1 MNRVQLIGRLTKDPE
16 LRYTDKNIAICSFT
30 IAINRINEESDFIPI
45 KVFNK
50 LAENSFKYLKKGSLV
65 GIVGSIKTSNYEKDG
80 KKIYKTEIIANSVE
94 FLSNN
99 TNGQGKEK
107 QVKKDTQNSVK
118 NDISDEVFKE
128 FGESIEISENDICF

>member
-1 MNRVQLIGRLTKDPE
+1 MNKWIGIGRLTKDPE

-99 TNGQGKEK
+99 TNSQEKEK
-107 QVKKDTQNSVK
+107 QAKKDLQNSDK
-118 NDISDEVFKE
+118 SDISDEVFE
-128 FGESIEISENDICF
+128 QFGESIEISDNQIAF

>member
-1 MNRVQLIGRLTKDPE
+1 MNRWQGIGRLTKDPE

-80 KKIYKTEIIANSVE
+80 KKIYKTEIMANSVE

-99 TNGQGKEK
+99 TNSQGKEK
-107 QVKKDTQNSVK
+107 QVKEDLQNSVK

-128 FGESIEISENDICF
+128 FGESIEISENQIAF

>member
-1 MNRVQLIGRLTKDPE
+1 MNKWIGIGRLTKDPE

-65 GIVGSIKTSNYEKDG
+65 GITGSIKTSNYEKDG

-99 TNGQGKEK
+99 TNSQGKEK
-107 QVKKDTQNSVK
+107 QAKKDLQNSVK
-118 NDISDEVFKE
+118 NDISDEVFE
-128 FGESIEISENDICF
+128 QFGESIEISDNEIAF

>member
-1 MNRVQLIGRLTKDPE
+1 MNSWQGIGRLTKDPE

-50 LAENSFKYLKKGSLV
+50 LAENSFKYLKKGSQV

-99 TNGQGKEK
+99 TNSQGKEK

-128 FGESIEISENDICF
+128 FGESIEISDDGICF

>member
-99 TNGQGKEK
+99 TNSQGKEK
-107 QVKKDTQNSVK
+107 QAKKDLQNSVK

-128 FGESIEISENDICF
+128 FGESIEISDDGIAF

>member
-65 GIVGSIKTSNYEKDG
+65 GIAGSIKTSNYEKDG

-99 TNGQGKEK
+99 TNSQGKEK
-107 QVKKDTQNSVK
+107 QAKKDLQNSVK
-118 NDISDEVFKE
+118 NDFSDEVFE
-128 FGESIEISENDICF
+128 QFGESIEISDNQIAF

>member
-80 KKIYKTEIIANSVE
+80 KKIYKTEIMANSVE

-99 TNGQGKEK
+99 TNSQGKEK
-107 QVKKDTQNSVK
+107 QAKKDTQNSVK

-128 FGESIEISENDICF
+128 FGESIEINDNGICF

>member
-1 MNRVQLIGRLTKDPE
+1 MNKWIGIGRLTKDPE

-99 TNGQGKEK
+99 TNSQEKEK
-107 QVKKDTQNSVK
+107 QAKKDPENSVK
-118 NDISDEVFKE
+118 NDFSDEVFE
-128 FGESIEISENDICF
+128 QFGESIEISDNQIAF

>member
-1 MNRVQLIGRLTKDPE
+1 MNKWIGIGRLTRDPE

-65 GIVGSIKTSNYEKDG
+65 GIAGSIKTSNYEKDG

-99 TNGQGKEK
+99 TNNQGKEK
-107 QVKKDTQNSVK
+107 QAKKDLQNSVK
-118 NDISDEVFKE
+118 NDISDEVFE
-128 FGESIEISENDICF
+128 QFGESIEISDDMIAF

>member
-30 IAINRINEESDFIPI
+30 IAINRINEESDFIPV

-50 LAENSFKYLKKGSLV
+50 LAENSFKYLKKGSQV

-99 TNGQGKEK
+99 TNSQGKEK
-107 QVKKDTQNSVK
+107 QAKKDLQNSVK

>member
-1 MNRVQLIGRLTKDPE
+1 MNSWQGIGRLTKDPE

-50 LAENSFKYLKKGSLV
+50 LAENSFKYLKKGSQV

-80 KKIYKTEIIANSVE
+80 KKIYKTEIMANSVE

-99 TNGQGKEK
+99 TNSQGKEK
-107 QVKKDTQNSVK
+107 QVEKDLQNSVK

-128 FGESIEISENDICF
+128 FGESIEISENQIAF

>member
-1 MNRVQLIGRLTKDPE
+1 MNKWIGIGRLTKDPE

-99 TNGQGKEK
+99 TNSQGKEK
-107 QVKKDTQNSVK
+107 QAKKDLQNSDK
-118 NDISDEVFKE
+118 SDISDEVFE
-128 FGESIEISENDICF
+128 QFGESIEISDDGIPF

>member
-50 LAENSFKYLKKGSLV
+50 FAENSFKYLKKGSLV

-99 TNGQGKEK
+99 TNSQGKEK
-107 QVKKDTQNSVK
+107 QAKKDLQNSVK

-128 FGESIEISENDICF
+128 FGESIEISENQIAF

>member
-1 MNRVQLIGRLTKDPE
+1 MNKWIGIGRLTKDPE

-99 TNGQGKEK
+99 TNSQEKEK
-107 QVKKDTQNSVK
+107 QVKKDPENSVK
-118 NDISDEVFKE
+118 NDISDEVFE
-128 FGESIEISENDICF
+128 QFGESIEISDDMIAF

>member
-99 TNGQGKEK
+99 TNSQEKEK
-107 QVKKDTQNSVK
+107 QAKKDPENSVK
-118 NDISDEVFKE
+118 SDISDEVFE
-128 FGESIEISENDICF
+128 QFGESIEISDDGIAF

>member
-50 LAENSFKYLKKGSLV
+50 LAENSFKYLKKGSQV

-80 KKIYKTEIIANSVE
+80 KKIYKTEITANSVE

-99 TNGQGKEK
+99 TNTQSKEK
-107 QVKKDTQNSVK
+107 QAENELKNSVK
-118 NDISDEVFKE
+118 NEMSDEVFAD
-128 FGESIEISENDICF
+128 FGNSIEISDDMIAF

>member
-99 TNGQGKEK
+99 TNSQGKEK
-107 QVKKDTQNSVK
+107 QAKKDLQNSVK

-128 FGESIEISENDICF
+128 FGESIEISENQIAF

>member
-1 MNRVQLIGRLTKDPE
+1 MNKWIGIGRLTKDPE

-50 LAENSFKYLKKGSLV
+50 LAENSFKYLKKGSQV

-99 TNGQGKEK
+99 TNSQEKEK
-107 QVKKDTQNSVK
+107 QAKKDIQNSVK
-118 NDISDEVFKE
+118 SDISDEVFE
-128 FGESIEISENDICF
+128 QFGESIEISDDGIPF

>member
-1 MNRVQLIGRLTKDPE
+1 MNKWIGIGRLTKDPE

-50 LAENSFKYLKKGSLV
+50 LAENSFKYLKKGSQV

-99 TNGQGKEK
+99 TNNQEKEK
-107 QVKKDTQNSVK
+107 QAKKDLQNSDK
-118 NDISDEVFKE
+118 SDISDEVFE
-128 FGESIEISENDICF
+128 QFGESIEISDDGIPF

>member
-1 MNRVQLIGRLTKDPE
+1 MNKWIGIGRLTKDPE

-50 LAENSFKYLKKGSLV
+50 LAENSFKYLNKGSLV

-99 TNGQGKEK
+99 TNSQGKEK
-107 QVKKDTQNSVK
+107 QVKKDPENSVK
-118 NDISDEVFKE
+118 SDISDEVFE
-128 FGESIEISENDICF
+128 QFGESIEISDDGIPF

>member
-99 TNGQGKEK
+99 TNSQGKEK
-107 QVKKDTQNSVK
+107 QAKKDLQNSVK
-118 NDISDEVFKE
+118 NDISDEVFE
-128 FGESIEISENDICF
+128 QFGESIEISDDMIAF

>member
-1 MNRVQLIGRLTKDPE
+1 MNSWQGIGRLTKDPE

-50 LAENSFKYLKKGSLV
+50 LAENSFKYLKKGSQV

-99 TNGQGKEK
+99 TNSQGKEK
-107 QVKKDTQNSVK
+107 QAKKDLQNSVK

-128 FGESIEISENDICF
+128 FGESIEISDDCIAF

>member
-1 MNRVQLIGRLTKDPE
+1 MNSWQGIGRLTKDPE

-65 GIVGSIKTSNYEKDG
+65 GIVGNIKTSNYEKDG

-99 TNGQGKEK
+99 TNSQEKEK
-107 QVKKDTQNSVK
+107 QAKKDTQNSVK

-128 FGESIEISENDICF
+128 FGESIEISENQIAF

>member
-1 MNRVQLIGRLTKDPE
+1 MNKWIGIGRLTKDPE

-50 LAENSFKYLKKGSLV
+50 IAENSFKYLKKGSLV

-99 TNGQGKEK
+99 TNSQEKEK
-107 QVKKDTQNSVK
+107 QAKKDPENNVK
-118 NDISDEVFKE
+118 SDISDEVFE
-128 FGESIEISENDICF
+128 QFGESIEISDDGIAF